1 MIQINANVANVVNAL
16 VKSAAAKGKKMRT
29 GIRGAQIRDDT
40 VTGDEVDEST
50 LILKHFFNAKYTAN
64 STSSRIFIRPVD
76 TGHTSS
82 PGVNNK
88 FIVPSNGILKY
99 VLIRSDST
107 PGSTE
112 VGFHKSSDGT
122 EQINSTATETQT
134 IDLSTANT
142 VVKAAFSNSAT
153 FSAHDVIGISVNPTN
168 NHGRVNLT
176 VVFELESF

>member
-1 MIQINANVANVVNAL
+1 MA
-16 VKSAAAKGKKMRT
+16 RT
-29 GIRGAQIRDDT
+29 GIDGKQITDNSI
-40 VTGDEVDEST
+40 TGDDVDEST
-50 LILKHFFNAKYTAN
+50 LVLKHFFNAKYTAN
-64 STSSRIFIRPVD
+64 SSNNKVFIRPVD
-76 TGHTSS
+76 TGSTSS

-112 VGFHKSSDGT
+112 IGFHKSSDGT

-153 FSAHDVIGISVNPTN
+153 FSAHDVIGLSINPTN

-176 VVFELESF
+176 VVFELEPF